1 MISTASA
8 RTIVTI
14 LGFICWPSL
23 PEGFESLRLL
33 PRLWRRMS
41 AIWKKSK
48 CSHLCSI
55 CIVSNWI
62 CCRYGEVFTGSTASF
77 KPTSDFSGEALVQF
91 VSTDQLEVPLRL
103 CGGVASALLGCLGS
117 SIDRR
122 EKNVCCDWQSARLEY
137 SQRFQSNTE
146 FLKIRICS
154 SRRQRRTSSRRDY
167 SSS

>member
-1 MISTASA
+1 
-8 RTIVTI
+8 
-14 LGFICWPSL
+14 
-23 PEGFESLRLL
+23 
-33 PRLWRRMS
+33 MS